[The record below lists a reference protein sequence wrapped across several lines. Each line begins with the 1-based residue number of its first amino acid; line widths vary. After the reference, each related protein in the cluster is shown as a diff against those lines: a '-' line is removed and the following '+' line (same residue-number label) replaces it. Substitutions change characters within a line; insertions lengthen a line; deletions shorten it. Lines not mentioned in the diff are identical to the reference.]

1 LINYFNLVCIN
12 LILKKY
18 DVKMEKN
25 AQNLY
30 GNKTFWI
37 NKRIFDI
44 VLSLLLLPLFFTI
57 GIILLFF
64 NLFFNQG
71 RLFFIQKRM
80 GKNCEVF
87 FAIKFRTMTNVK
99 EITRKCDDPIET
111 NRITP
116 LGKVLRKT
124 RIDELPQ
131 ILNVLK
137 GDMSLIGP
145 RPDYYIHALEYLKNV
160 EGYRERHAIR
170 PGITGLSQIRLGY
183 VETVEATSKKTS
195 IDNYYIQNLSYIIEL
210 KIILNTILIIIR
222 GLGK

>member
-1 LINYFNLVCIN
+1 MKNSNHQYG
-12 LILKKY
+12 KK
-18 DVKMEKN
+18 
-25 AQNLY
+25 L
-30 GNKTFWI
+30 FWI

-44 VLSLLLLPLFFTI
+44 IVSLLLLPLLFI
-57 GIILLFF
+57 IAIILLVF
-64 NLFFNQG
+64 NPFYNPG

-80 GKNCEVF
+80 GKNCEFF
-87 FAIKFRTMTNVK
+87 FAIKYRTMTHVK
-99 EITRKCDDPIET
+99 EITRKYDDPVEI

-116 LGKVLRKT
+116 LGRVLRKM

-145 RPDYYIHALEYLKNV
+145 RPDYYIYALEYLKNV
-160 EGYRERHAIR
+160 KGYRERHTIR

-183 VETVEATSKKTS
+183 VETLEATSKKTF
-195 IDNYYIQNLSYIIEL
+195 IDNYYIQNIGYFTEL

>member
-1 LINYFNLVCIN
+1 MNNYRDLSV
-12 LILKKY
+12 
-18 DVKMEKN
+18 
-25 AQNLY
+25 
-30 GNKTFWI
+30 NKLFWI

-44 VLSLLLLPLFFTI
+44 VLSLLLLPLLFVI
-57 GIILLFF
+57 AIIISVL
-64 NLFFNQG
+64 NLFFNSG

-80 GKNCEVF
+80 GKDCEF
-87 FAIKFRTMTNVK
+87 FYAIKFRTMTHIN
-99 EITRKCDDPIET
+99 EITRKHNDPVEA

-116 LGKVLRKT
+116 LGRVLRNM

-145 RPDYYIHALEYLKNV
+145 RPDYYAHALVYLKNV
-160 EGYRERHAIR
+160 DGYRERHLIR

-183 VETVEATSKKTS
+183 AESLEETSKKVF
-195 IDNYYIQNLSYIIEL
+195 IDNYYIQNVGYVIEL
-210 KIILNTILIIIR
+210 KIILNTILIIAR

>member
-1 LINYFNLVCIN
+1 MKISNPSY
-12 LILKKY
+12 
-18 DVKMEKN
+18 
-25 AQNLY
+25 A
-30 GNKTFWI
+30 NKLFWI

-44 VLSLLLLPLFFTI
+44 FLSILLLPLLLI
-57 GIILLFF
+57 VGLILLILNRFF
-64 NLFFNQG
+64 NSG
-71 RLFFIQKRM
+71 ELFFIQKRM
-80 GKNCEVF
+80 GKNCEFF
-87 FAIKFRTMTNVK
+87 FAIKFRSMTHIK
-99 EITRKCDDPIET
+99 EITRKYDEPIEA

-116 LGKVLRKT
+116 LGRILRKT

-160 EGYRERHAIR
+160 KGYRERHTVR

-183 VETVEATSKKTS
+183 VESLDATAKKVS
-195 IDNYYIQNLSYIIEL
+195 IDNYYIQNVGYIIEF
-210 KIILNTILIIIR
+210 KILLNTILIIIR

>member
-1 LINYFNLVCIN
+1 
-12 LILKKY
+12 
-18 DVKMEKN
+18 MKN
-25 AQNLY
+25 PQHLY
-30 GNKTFWI
+30 GNKLFWI

-44 VLSLLLLPLFFTI
+44 IICLLLLPLLFII
-57 GIILLFF
+57 GIILSVF

-71 RLFFIQKRM
+71 RLLFIQKRM
-80 GKNCEVF
+80 GKNCEF
-87 FAIKFRTMTNVK
+87 FFLIKFRSMTYIE
-99 EITRKCDDPIET
+99 EITRKHDDPIET

-116 LGKVLRKT
+116 LGGFLRKT

-145 RPDYYIHALEYLKNV
+145 RPDYYEHALEYLKNV
-160 EGYRERHAIR
+160 EGYRDRHNIR

-183 VETVEATSKKTS
+183 VESLEATSKKALV
-195 IDNYYIQNLSYIIEL
+195 DNFYIKNIGYVLEV
-210 KIILNTILIIIR
+210 KILFSTIMIIIC

>member
-1 LINYFNLVCIN
+1 MKNSNY
-12 LILKKY
+12 
-18 DVKMEKN
+18 
-25 AQNLY
+25 LY
-30 GNKTFWI
+30 GNKLFWI

-44 VLSLLLLPLFFTI
+44 ILSLLLLPLFFTI
-57 GIILLFF
+57 GIFLLVF

-71 RLFFIQKRM
+71 RLLFIQKRM

-87 FAIKFRTMTNVK
+87 FAIKFRTMTHVK

-116 LGKVLRKT
+116 LGKILRKM

-145 RPDYYIHALEYLKNV
+145 RPDYYAHALEYLKNV
-160 EGYRERHAIR
+160 EGYRERHSIR

-183 VETVEATSKKTS
+183 VETLEAISQKTS
-195 IDNYYIQNLSYIIEL
+195 IDKYYIQNVSYIIEL
-210 KIILNTILIIIR
+210 KIIISTILIVIR